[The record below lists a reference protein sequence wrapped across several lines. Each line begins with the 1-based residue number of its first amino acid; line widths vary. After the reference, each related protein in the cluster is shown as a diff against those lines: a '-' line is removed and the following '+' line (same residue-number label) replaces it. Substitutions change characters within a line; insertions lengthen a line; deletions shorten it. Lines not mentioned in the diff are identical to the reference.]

1 MTHALAERRDIV
13 VAVNTDSASPPENV
27 VRASECAESPY
38 ANGPYTLRGSELGS
52 GVARQPRGGG
62 CIDRSGGLTS
72 VAAAV
77 TPAAPPSALLHLLGK
92 LEQPD
97 KSVRGRADHDGRR

>member
-1 MTHALAERRDIV
+1 MPI
-13 VAVNTDSASPPENV
+13 SASPPANV

-62 CIDRSGGLTS
+62 CIDRSGGLS
-72 VAAAV
+72 FGGRGSDSGG
-77 TPAAPPSALLHLLGK
+77 SALRALTPFWENWNNLTNRSDAELTTTAGGGPLGSK
-92 LEQPD
+92 
-97 KSVRGRADHDGRR
+97 KN